1 MAHTNIAAVV
11 AVVPARDQGNAVAWY
26 TKLLG
31 RAADIVPTDDV
42 AEWQLADNA
51 WLQVGA
57 DPERA
62 GYTTVV
68 IGVHDI
74 DVQRTFCERA
84 GVPLGEVIEVPA
96 VIKMAETTDPEGNKV
111 VFVQDISGET

>member
-1 MAHTNIAAVV
+1 MARTNIANVV
-11 AVVPARDQGNAVAWY
+11 AVVPVRDHRSAVTWY
-26 TKLLG
+26 TTLLG
-31 RAADIVPTDDV
+31 RGADVVPADDV

-62 GYTTVV
+62 GYTTVI

-74 DVQRTFCERA
+74 DAQRNFCERA
-84 GVPLGEVIEVPA
+84 GVTLGEIVEIPEL
-96 VIKMAETTDPEGNKV
+96 IKMAETADPEGNKV
-111 VFVQDISGET
+111 VFVQDISGGA